1 MSSILIIYAT
11 LRKPDST
18 IPLTWTYR
26 VSHIDR
32 TPVRLSLLLFNIS
45 VLQGVISYQ
54 PVQWLR
60 YEDVLD
66 KWLGKE
72 EHSFLIRDVLS

>member
-1 MSSILIIYAT
+1 MCSILVIYAT

-18 IPLTWTYR
+18 TPLAWIYR

-32 TPVRLSLLLFNIS
+32 TPVRLSLLLFNIY
-45 VLQGVISYQ
+45 VILGVVSYQ
-54 PVQWLR
+54 PVQSLR
-60 YEDVLD
+60 YEDVLE
-66 KWLGKE
+66 KWLGEE